1 MTKIVAIGEAM
12 VELAPAG
19 GPDMYRAGFAGDTLN
34 TAWYLRKLMP
44 KANQIAYF
52 TAVGRDAMSGKLLA
66 FIDAAGLVTKY
77 IDRRDDSTVGLYMIS
92 LTNGERSFSYWRGQ
106 SAARRMLESDT
117 ALRTALQGA
126 DVAYLSG
133 ITLAILPDPD
143 RARLLDVLHDFRSNG
158 GKVVFDP
165 NLRPRLWPDT
175 KTMTNAV
182 MQAASLTDIVLPSFE
197 DEAAWFDDPTPE
209 ATANRYRNAG
219 VDIVVVKNG
228 PDQMLVATTDQ
239 SFTVAPTRITD
250 VVDTTAAG
258 DSFNAGFLA
267 SYLEH
272 GNLEQACVA
281 GAGIAGQVIRQIGAL
296 VDVHTDLVT
305 DSPK

>member
-1 MTKIVAIGEAM
+1 MTRIVAIGEAM

-44 KANQIAYF
+44 ASDQIAYF
-52 TAVGRDAMSGKLLA
+52 TAVGRDAMSDKMLG
-66 FIDAAGLVTKY
+66 FINAAGLATDH
-77 IDRRDDSTVGLYMIS
+77 IDRRDDSSVGLYMIS
-92 LTNGERSFSYWRGQ
+92 LTDGERSFTYWRGQ
-106 SAARRMLESDT
+106 SAARRMLDSD
-117 ALRTALQGA
+117 APLRAALQGA

-133 ITLAILPDPD
+133 ITLAILPEPD
-143 RARLLDVLHDFRSNG
+143 RARLLDVLRDFRSAG

-175 KTMTNAV
+175 TAMTRAV
-182 MQAASLTDIVLPSFE
+182 MRAASVTDIVLPSFE
-197 DEAAWFDDPTPE
+197 DEAGWFGDLTPY
-209 ATANRYRNAG
+209 ATASRYRDAG

-228 PDQMLVATTDQ
+228 PDQILVATPDL
-239 SFTVAPTRITD
+239 SCTVAPTLIAD

-267 SYLEH
+267 RYFQD
-272 GNLEQACVA
+272 GNLEQACMA
-281 GAGIAGQVIRQIGAL
+281 GARIAGQVIQQIGAL
-296 VDVHTDLVT
+296 VEVSMTD
-305 DSPK
+305 PKRR